1 VKSKEDR
8 HQPACMM
15 AHTLTD
21 KIGGIVSRCD
31 LLNQNLELAS
41 EAAKQ
46 VTAIR
51 KIAVSALE
59 ELKEHQRRAESER
72 QKAG

>member
-1 VKSKEDR
+1 MARKEDR
-8 HQPACMM
+8 HQPACMI

-21 KIGGIVSRCD
+21 KIAGIVSRCD
-31 LLNQNLELAS
+31 LLSEKLEAGS
-41 EAAKQ
+41 EPAKQ
-46 VTAIR
+46 LSGIR

-59 ELKEHQRRAESER
+59 ELKEHQQRAEAER